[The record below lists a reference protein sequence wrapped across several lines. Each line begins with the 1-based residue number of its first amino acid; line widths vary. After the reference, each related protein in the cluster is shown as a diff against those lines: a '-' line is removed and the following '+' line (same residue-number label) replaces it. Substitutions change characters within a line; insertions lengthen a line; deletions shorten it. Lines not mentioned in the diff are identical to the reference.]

1 MRKTIIM
8 TLTGI
13 MMLCSCATKTI
24 TSDNLAALTGR
35 WAIVE
40 AMQKGVEGADKAP
53 FIQFKTDGQING
65 NASVNSFF
73 GGFTM
78 KGDKVDFS
86 NLGMT
91 RMLGKSMDIE
101 TNISQALD
109 NAATIE
115 VRKEGAVMKDKDGN
129 IVMRLKRQAE

>member
-53 FIQFKTDGQING
+53 FIQF
-65 NASVNSFF
+65 NASVNSVF

-78 KGDKVDFS
+78 KGDKVDFG

>member
-1 MRKTIIM
+1 
-8 TLTGI
+8 
-13 MMLCSCATKTI
+13 
-24 TSDNLAALTGR
+24 
-35 WAIVE
+35 
-40 AMQKGVEGADKAP
+40 
-53 FIQFKTDGQING
+53 
-65 NASVNSFF
+65 
-73 GGFTM
+73 M

-129 IVMRLKRQAE
+129 IVMRLKREAE